1 MKPREFM
8 DLTDEEVVKITTD
21 VLSERFSNI
30 TIRNIQRDFD
40 DEEIMVK
47 VTINDK
53 KNPKMIISMI
63 TNVTLYKPLGFPCF
77 QDGGIYLSDSGFLS
91 EEQEFAAKAKYHQFL
106 FAALYRDFIQDNPYV
121 KHEEQQNSKEI
132 HVDFTITERTEPFT
146 LQEVWD
152 FIDDTMIREQDAH
165 ELKERIISLLQ
176 TEREHCGD
184 YQQAELELE

>member
-1 MKPREFM
+1 MKTIEFM
-8 DLTDEEVVKITTD
+8 DLSDNEVTEAIKDI
-21 VLSERFSNI
+21 LSECFSKVD
-30 TIRNIQRDFD
+30 IRKIDRDYD
-40 DEEIMVK
+40 KEEIELAAFLDGYLAIAK
-47 VTINDK
+47 
-53 KNPKMIISMI
+53 
-63 TNVTLYKPLGFPCF
+63 LRKPVGFPTLCY
-77 QDGGIYLSDSGFLS
+77 GGIQLFFKNISLS
-91 EEQEFAAKAKYHQFL
+91 EEQKAVIERKYQQFL

-121 KHEEQQNSKEI
+121 KYEEQQNSMI
-132 HVDFTITERTEPFT
+132 QTHTDFTITERTEPFT